1 MNTNKKLL
9 SGIIL
14 GVVIGT
20 AIILLTQTEKGKG
33 ILSDLGDTADDVKDN
48 LKDKKNSFDKQFKE
62 LIKKGKSFI
71 EDLEDKAKDIAS
83 SIKN

>member
-9 SGIIL
+9 SGIII

-20 AIILLTQTEKGKG
+20 AILLLTQTDKGKE
-33 ILSDLGDTADDVKDN
+33 ILSDASDAADDAKEK
-48 LKDKKNSFDKQFKE
+48 LKDKKSSFDKQFKE
-62 LIKKGKSFI
+62 LVKKGKAFI
-71 EDLEDKAKDIAS
+71 DDLEDKAKDIAG